1 MKFLFF
7 VAFTLTLSLCLV
19 HSFNLEK
26 AAKRLE
32 KLEMQLEGYEH
43 QQLVAYAE
51 MFSEINEL
59 KKFSEGEAKIRGRR
73 TVCGRRVVDLT
84 LKVCGELSPGTNI
97 NLSTI
102 CCSKEK
108 ACTEDF
114 IKTAACPE
122 KKNA

>member
-1 MKFLFF
+1 MLRPRFKMYKMGYEFQRYTLSRRRSALTMKFLFF
-7 VAFTLTLSLCLV
+7 VAFTLTLSLCVV

-59 KKFSEGEAKIRGRR
+59 KKYSEGEAKIRGRR

-84 LKVCGELSPGTNI
+84 LKVCGELSK
-97 NLSTI
+97 LQ
-102 CCSKEK
+102 
-108 ACTEDF
+108 
-114 IKTAACPE
+114 
-122 KKNA
+122 